1 MQKTFLIF
9 SLIAFLAAEQYANAA
24 PAANVSVSEVAKM
37 EAEAKRVS
45 KEQQAMEQKANKLK
59 EELKNVNK
67 KMIAAA
73 KKIQNGEDE
82 ILKKQEE
89 LAVLQKHLNE
99 IGRHV

>member
-45 KEQQAMEQKANKLK
+45 KEQQAMELIFQNLQAIQEKLF
-59 EELKNVNK
+59 
-67 KMIAAA
+67 
-73 KKIQNGEDE
+73 NGY
-82 ILKKQEE
+82 ILDT
-89 LAVLQKHLNE
+89 
-99 IGRHV
+99 

>member
-45 KEQQAMEQKANKLK
+45 KEQQAMEQ
-59 EELKNVNK
+59 
-67 KMIAAA
+67 
-73 KKIQNGEDE
+73 
-82 ILKKQEE
+82 
-89 LAVLQKHLNE
+89 
-99 IGRHV
+99 